1 VDLGLQTDLL
11 VLVVVDEPFGETGA
25 AATVLQEDEADLSGR
40 SITIWVDLN
49 DLIIY
54 QQALGH
60 SMHDMR

>member
-1 VDLGLQTDLL
+1 MDLGLQTDLL